1 MAQDILPPNAT
12 PLERIA
18 DMAMPAWE
26 PVIAAF
32 KTPSEGESTSFMPWY
47 AAQWGLADFAD
58 HFPDAGKL
66 VEAGVPWLLERGT
79 AAAVLRALSWMG
91 LDAATLD
98 EDGAYLHI
106 DLGRPASDADLRA
119 VARLVRPSIPA
130 HVRFYR
136 VFHGYDVRHA
146 RADNSR
152 WDGSMLDNCSGV
164 WVNTETGQAIKA
176 SFGATSASLVTPHD
190 LHQIANSDT
199 HIHTDV
205 ARSTDTYTWDSW
217 KWDTT
222 VQLLDVYEGV
232 AAIDTI
238 VSTDAPP
245 ALPVIGYAPG
255 QQGAYGA
262 DAATAAAGQPTVSD
276 AATRCAETTS
286 PWPRR
291 GWTGQ
296 WTATP
301 WRASFPPTRIT
312 NLPD

>member
-12 PLERIA
+12 PLERMA

-26 PVIAAF
+26 PVVGDF
-32 KTPSEGESTSFMPWY
+32 KTPSEGESPSFLPWY

-58 HFPDAGKL
+58 HFPDAGTL

-79 AAAVLRALSWMG
+79 AAAVMRALGWMG
-91 LDAATLD
+91 LDTATLD

-106 DLGRPASDADLRA
+106 DLGRSASNAELLA

-136 VFHGYDVRHA
+136 VFHAWDLRHA
-146 RADNSR
+146 RADHSR
-152 WDGSMLDNCSGV
+152 WDGAMLDNCSGV
-164 WVNTETGQAIKA
+164 WVNTETGQPIKA
-176 SFGATSASLVTPHD
+176 SFGATHTTLEPLPPVQD
-190 LHQIANSDT
+190 IADGRT

-205 ARSTDTYTWDSW
+205 ALRADTYTWDSW
-217 KWDTT
+217 RWDNT
-222 VQLLDVYEGV
+222 VQLLDVYEGI
-232 AAIDTI
+232 AAIDTTG
-238 VSTDAPP
+238 TDAPP

-255 QQGAYGA
+255 LHGAYSA
-262 DAATAAAGQPTVSD
+262 DTTTAAAGQPTASDTETHCD
-276 AATRCAETTS
+276 AAPS
-286 PWPRR
+286 PYPRR

-296 WTATP
+296 WDATP
-301 WRASFPPTRIT
+301 WRTTFPSTQIT